1 VLGQRSN
8 LQPHW
13 WVSDQGENIERKRQ
27 ITYGSWWAV
36 AMEPTY
42 MYCELNVP
50 DSMSASW
57 TKEWPGKKYPSP
69 FYQIFF
75 LVPSILRDTLI
86 VGVAVVK

>member
-1 VLGQRSN
+1 
-8 LQPHW
+8 
-13 WVSDQGENIERKRQ
+13 
-27 ITYGSWWAV
+27 
-36 AMEPTY
+36 MEPTY